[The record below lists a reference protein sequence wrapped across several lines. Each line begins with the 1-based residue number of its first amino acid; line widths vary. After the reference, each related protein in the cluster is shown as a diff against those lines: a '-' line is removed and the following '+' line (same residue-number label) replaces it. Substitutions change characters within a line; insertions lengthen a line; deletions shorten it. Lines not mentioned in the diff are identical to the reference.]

1 MIRTPSQTVGPFYA
15 IGLCRRTENMLV
27 PPGEPKAVELR
38 GTLLDG
44 DAAPIGDGMIEI
56 WDGRRWG
63 RSGTDAAGAFA
74 FLVTKPEA
82 VVGAPHLDVFVFAR
96 GLLRHQLT
104 RIYFPDET
112 RANAVDP
119 VLAALDDSE
128 RATLVA
134 LEQDGGLV
142 FDIRMQGDR
151 ATVFFEH

>member
-1 MIRTPSQTVGPFYA
+1 VIRTPSQTVGPFYA
-15 IGLCRRTENMLV
+15 IGLCRRTENTLV
-27 PPGEPKAVELR
+27 PPGDPKAVKLR

-44 DAAPIGDGMIEI
+44 DAVPIGDGMIEI

-63 RSGTDAAGAFA
+63 RSGTDAKGTFR
-74 FLVTKPEA
+74 FLVTKPE
-82 VVGAPHLDVFVFAR
+82 VVVAAPHFAVFVFAR

-112 RANAVDP
+112 EANALDP
-119 VLAALDDSE
+119 VLAALDDAD

-134 LEQDGGLV
+134 LEQNGNLQ

-151 ATVFFEH
+151 ATVFFDH